1 MQTNYLWTEEK
12 DGLTIIGVSEVL
24 QEEVGEISYAN
35 LARLGE
41 IKEGATLLNVEASKA
56 TIEVASPIS
65 GQIVERHDQVEDE
78 PSLLDAK
85 DHDKNWLVKVQA

>member
-1 MQTNYLWTEEK
+1 M
-12 DGLTIIGVSEVL
+12 
-24 QEEVGEISYAN
+24 
-35 LARLGE
+35 
-41 IKEGATLLNVEASKA
+41 EASKA